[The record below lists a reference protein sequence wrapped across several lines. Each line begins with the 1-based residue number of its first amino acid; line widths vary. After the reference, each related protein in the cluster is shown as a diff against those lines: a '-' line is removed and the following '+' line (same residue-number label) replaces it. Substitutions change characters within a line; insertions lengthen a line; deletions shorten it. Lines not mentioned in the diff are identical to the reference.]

1 MVWVASFDPGKCNFA
16 FAIEEISE
24 ENLKCIKSLPKS
36 KRYDGDGKHTKEYGD
51 TITKALMSSKT
62 ILVRNVN
69 VNGDTEKG
77 KYLDTRVFINITNL
91 LDEYKVYWD
100 KCSFIL
106 IEQQMSFKKGHNTM
120 ALKVAQHVFSYF
132 TFCYSTFKE
141 IIEFPAYHKTKLL
154 GAPKKL
160 TKPQRKKWAIEKA
173 LSIWESRKDTEILD
187 YVKKNKKKDDLS
199 DCFLMC
205 NCFGIMRFITG
216 EI

>member
-24 ENLKCIKSLPKS
+24 DVLLNIKKIPKS
-36 KRYDGDGKHTKEYGD
+36 KRYDTEGKHTKEYSELIN
-51 TITKALMSSKT
+51 TALSSSKT
-62 ILVRNVN
+62 VLVRNTN
-69 VNGDTEKG
+69 VTGNTEKS
-77 KYLDTRVFINITNL
+77 KYLDTRVFVNITSL
-91 LDEYKVYWD
+91 LDEYKSYWD
-100 KCSFIL
+100 KCSIIL

-120 ALKVAQHVFSYF
+120 ALKVAQHVLSYF

-141 IIEFPAYHKTKLL
+141 IIEFPAYHKTKIL

-173 LSIWESRKDTEILD
+173 QQIWKNRDDKDIID
-187 YVKKNKKKDDLS
+187 YVSKVKKKDDLS

-205 NCFGIMRFITG
+205 NCFGIMRYITG
-216 EI
+216 DI

>member
-16 FAIEEISE
+16 FSIEDIPEDA
-24 ENLKCIKSLPKS
+24 LKQIKNIPKS
-36 KRYDGDGKHTKEYGD
+36 KRYDNDGQHTKEYAEL
-51 TITKALMSSKT
+51 INKALLLSKT
-62 ILVRNVN
+62 VLVRNTN
-69 VNGDTEKG
+69 VNGNTEKS
-77 KYLDTRVFINITNL
+77 KYLDTRVFVNITDL
-91 LDEYKVYWD
+91 LDQYKSYWN
-100 KCSFIL
+100 KCSIIL

-120 ALKVAQHVFSYF
+120 ALKIAQHVFSYF

-141 IIEFPAYHKTKLL
+141 ILEFPAYHKTKIL

-173 LSIWESRKDTEILD
+173 NQIWVNRNDNEIIN
-187 YVKKNKKKDDLS
+187 YVKQIKKKDDLS

-205 NCFGIMRFITG
+205 NCFGIMRYITG

>member
-16 FAIEEISE
+16 FAIEDISE
-24 ENLKCIKSLPKS
+24 DALQKIKNVPKT
-36 KRYDGDGKHTKEYGD
+36 KRYDSDGLHTKEYGEA
-51 TITKALMSSKT
+51 IKNALLSSKT
-62 ILVRNVN
+62 VLVRNTN
-69 VNGDTEKG
+69 VNGNTEKS
-77 KYLDTRVFINITNL
+77 KYLDTRVFVNITNL
-91 LDEYKVYWD
+91 LDEYKSYWD
-100 KCSFIL
+100 KCSIIL

-141 IIEFPAYHKTKLL
+141 IIEFPAYHKTKIL

-173 LSIWESRKDTEILD
+173 NNIWTDRNDNVILD
-187 YVKKNKKKDDLS
+187 YVKQIKKKDDVS

-205 NCFGIMRFITG
+205 NCFGIMRYITG

>member
-24 ENLKCIKSLPKS
+24 ENLKQIKSIPKS
-36 KRYDGDGKHTKEYGD
+36 KRHDSDGSQTKEYNN
-51 TITKALMSSKT
+51 IINKALSCSKT
-62 ILVRNVN
+62 ILVRNIN
-69 VNGDTEKG
+69 VNGNTDKS
-77 KYLDTRVFINITNL
+77 KYLDTRVFVNITNL
-91 LDEYKVYWD
+91 LDEYRGYWD

-120 ALKVAQHVFSYF
+120 ALKIAQHVFSYF

-141 IIEFPAYHKTKLL
+141 IIEFPAYHKTKIL

-173 LSIWESRKDTEILD
+173 TSIWESRNDTEMLD
-187 YVKKNKKKDDLS
+187 YVKKIKKKDDLS

-205 NCFGIMRFITG
+205 SCFGIMRYITQD
-216 EI
+216 I